1 MDVSC
6 SDERVWFSRLDYVCV
21 CVHNNIKGLLVVSA
35 VFCIEGALFGGRRSL
50 DKVQAS

>member
-1 MDVSC
+1 MNEYGSQG
-6 SDERVWFSRLDYVCV
+6 LITYV